1 MVYLR
6 ATQKVLRHL
15 PPVSSSERA
24 SDTALGDWYAKRI
37 VVDKV
42 PLLVLI
48 SSRSLLA
55 LVLRARGVRTLPAR
69 LPDLVGARLRRLGVP
84 PHLVDSEVEAMSP
97 VAVAKTSDRSV
108 LGVLVDFGKLI
119 PHILPDVW
127 NEGDFR
133 WIESRL
139 ARTPCFAG
147 RKFEEAIFPRDR
159 APELLLTQWGG

>member
-1 MVYLR
+1 
-6 ATQKVLRHL
+6 
-15 PPVSSSERA
+15 
-24 SDTALGDWYAKRI
+24 
-37 VVDKV
+37 
-42 PLLVLI
+42 
-48 SSRSLLA
+48 
-55 LVLRARGVRTLPAR
+55 
-69 LPDLVGARLRRLGVP
+69 
-84 PHLVDSEVEAMSP
+84 MSP

-147 RKFEEAIFPRDR
+147 RKFEEVGSI
-159 APELLLTQWGG
+159 GV